1 MINNRATIKLST
13 LFIKKA
19 GFIIGILLFPNLIF
33 AQENPPT
40 PISVEVSAVQFLNFG
55 TFTTSNTGGT
65 ISVNYLGQRTQT
77 GDVVLL
83 NYGATPSYASYDV
96 TASPGTILTITHP
109 NNIPLS
115 GSNTGTI
122 YLNIDSYSNGK
133 TFLAKATPPMTN
145 AISIGGTLS
154 IGDLL
159 SNPPGNYSGTVT
171 ITLIQQ

>member
-1 MINNRATIKLST
+1 MVNNSSFKNISSTIFKRVFLVGT
-13 LFIKKA
+13 LFIT
-19 GFIIGILLFPNLIF
+19 FLLQ
-33 AQENPPT
+33 AQENPPI

-65 ISVNYLGQRTQT
+65 ISVNNLGQRTST

-83 NYGATPSYASYDV
+83 NYGATASYASYDV

-122 YLNIDSYSNGK
+122 YLNIDSYYPNK
-133 TFLAKATPPMTN
+133 TFLATATPPMTN
-145 AISIGGTLS
+145 AISIGGTLT